1 MAKDIKLF
9 RGDTTQDIYGVDDN
23 DLHDLAIYNAEVSR
37 GIMHRVSYQQ
47 KMAKLQARYD
57 AALEKRRG

>member
-1 MAKDIKLF
+1 
-9 RGDTTQDIYGVDDN
+9 
-23 DLHDLAIYNAEVSR
+23 
-37 GIMHRVSYQQ
+37 MHRVSYQQ